1 MCRCAGPALAAAGLL
16 QLAGW
21 AMFYQALRAG
31 PVGLVSAVAASD
43 GAITVL
49 LAVTV
54 TAERLAVP
62 AAAGIVQ
69 APAGRARALRR
80 CPAAARWLAVCAG
93 LVEAA
98 ALLALARGGQDG
110 QIAVTAAVSN
120 LYPVVPLAPGVLWFR
135 ERLTARQV
143 LGAGIITAGLVLLSI
158 A

>member
-1 MCRCAGPALAAAGLL
+1 MTRRPPHR
-16 QLAGW
+16 LAGRRGHR
-21 AMFYQALRAG
+21 LRGLGRGCWPWHAG
-31 PVGLVSAVAASD
+31 G
-43 GAITVL
+43 
-49 LAVTV
+49 
-54 TAERLAVP
+54 
-62 AAAGIVQ
+62 
-69 APAGRARALRR
+69 GRARALRR

-120 LYPVVPLAPGVLWFR
+120 LYPVIPLATGVLWFR

-143 LGAGIITAGLVLLSI
+143 LGAGIITAGSALLSI